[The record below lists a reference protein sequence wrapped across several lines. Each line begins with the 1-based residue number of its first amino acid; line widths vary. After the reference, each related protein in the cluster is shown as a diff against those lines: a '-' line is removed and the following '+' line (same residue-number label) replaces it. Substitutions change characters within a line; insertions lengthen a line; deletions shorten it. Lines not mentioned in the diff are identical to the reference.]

1 MAITSEE
8 LKSIPDV
15 KLSPLHSEITNLKE
29 QLRET
34 NSILEFVS
42 CVFGTC
48 NVILPFLLFIIS
60 ILFLT
65 EIYYVILSRI
75 SSSRSH
81 FI

>member
-34 NSILEFVS
+34 NSFLEFVS